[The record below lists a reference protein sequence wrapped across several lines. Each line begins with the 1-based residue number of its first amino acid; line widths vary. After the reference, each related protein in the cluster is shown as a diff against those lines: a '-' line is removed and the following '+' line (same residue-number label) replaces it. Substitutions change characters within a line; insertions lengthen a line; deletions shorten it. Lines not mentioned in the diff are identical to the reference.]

1 MGEVN
6 SAGPARIS
14 AIAALDEPTRRS
26 LYEFVVRQLAPV
38 SRDQAADAV
47 AAPRNTVS
55 FHLDKL
61 VAAGLL
67 EAVYERRTGRTG
79 PGAGRPSKLYRRAPG
94 QIAVSLPD
102 RRYETAA
109 HLLADALQEAQTSG
123 ESPRAILDRRARE
136 LGRDLGRNAT
146 PAPGI
151 MQALESL
158 GFEPRADGDTIA
170 LVNCPFH
177 SLARQHTELVCGM
190 NLCLLTGLLEGLDA
204 TDVTARLEPAPEH
217 CCVRLH
223 PAGESPPKP

>member
-6 SAGPARIS
+6 GAWPARIS
-14 AIAALDEPTRRS
+14 AIAALDEPARRR
-26 LYEFVVRQLAPV
+26 LYEFVVRQPAPV

-47 AAPRNTVS
+47 QAPRNTVS

-61 VAAGLL
+61 VTEGLL
-67 EAVYERRTGRTG
+67 EAVYQRRTGRTG

-102 RRYETAA
+102 RHYETAA

-123 ESPRAILDRRARE
+123 EPPRTVLDRRARE
-136 LGRDLGRNAT
+136 LGRDLGRDAA
-146 PAPGI
+146 PAPDTRTGI
-151 MQALESL
+151 MQALEAL
-158 GFEPRADGDTIA
+158 GFEPRAAGDTIA

-177 SLARQHTELVCGM
+177 SLARQHTEMVCGM
-190 NLCLLTGLLEGLDA
+190 NLCLLTGLLEGLAA
-204 TDVTARLEPAPEH
+204 TGVTARLEPTPEH

-223 PAGESPPKP
+223 PNHR